1 MASLKQLKDRIS
13 SVKSTKKITQAMKV
27 VAAAKLKKARK
38 AFEQNKEYIEQMNII
53 ADNVFSNVPDKEDFP
68 MIFDSG
74 RPVENTLIIVFGSD
88 KGLCGA
94 FNSGLAR
101 HLKTKISSIP
111 GRKKILCIGKK
122 VYDVL
127 KAQTGTAVELYK
139 DVAETDVDA
148 VRELTI
154 SIVDQF
160 NLGELDRCVAFYNE
174 FVSSI
179 SQKNTSKQLVPLFEE
194 NHDENAKHE
203 EKKKPEGKDKSENIL
218 FENEPS
224 FEKMA
229 DSLASSYITANIFSM
244 ILESASGEQ
253 GARMAAMDNANRN
266 AQEIIKKVTVLYNRT
281 RQAAVTNEL
290 IEIISGMEAISKVR

>member
-13 SVKSTKKITQAMKV
+13 SVKSTQKITQAMKV

-38 AFEQNKEYIEQMNII
+38 AFDENKEYIEQMNII
-53 ADNVFSNVPDKEDFP
+53 ADNVFSQVSDKSSFP

-74 RPVENTLIIVFGSD
+74 RNVENTWIIVFGSD

-101 HLKTKISSIP
+101 HIKAKIGSIP
-111 GRKKILCIGKK
+111 GRKKIICIGKK
-122 VYDVL
+122 VFDVL
-127 KAQTGTAVELYK
+127 KSQVSAQVELYRES
-139 DVAETDVDA
+139 AEMDIDA
-148 VRELTI
+148 ARDLTI
-154 SIVDQF
+154 SMVDKF
-160 NLGELDRCVAFYNE
+160 NLGELDHCVAFYNE

-179 SQKNTSKQLVPLFEE
+179 TQKNTSKQLVPLFAETEE
-194 NHDENAKHE
+194 SEGKKE
-203 EKKKPEGKDKSENIL
+203 EKKDKENKEEDVL

-229 DSLASSYITANIFSM
+229 DDLASSYITANIFSM
-244 ILESASGEQ
+244 LLESASGEH

-266 AQEIIKKVTVLYNRT
+266 AKEIIKKVTVQYNRM

-290 IEIISGMEAISKVR
+290 IEIISGMEAISKS